1 MRKKVRRGEAMPVL
15 YVDVEA
21 EDFEFLTHLAKL
33 IYNHTKELKKEA
45 GVRMV
50 KIRVMLGEGVDES
63 A

>member
-1 MRKKVRRGEAMPVL
+1 MPML

-33 IYNHTKELKKEA
+33 IYNHTKELKNEA

-50 KIRVMLGEGVDES
+50 KIHIRLEKVVDRS

>member
-1 MRKKVRRGEAMPVL
+1 MPML